1 MDGTTI
7 GIDARAAAEEPA
19 GRGRVTRELIAALSR
34 LDLPQRFLLYCRE
47 PWQDVTLGPRLRWAP
62 VGLPDP
68 LWHAAVAARATRA
81 CDAFLSTN
89 SYLTAWMLGTPSVVL
104 VHDLVAFLPDARAQS
119 RAARIERAT
128 IRPAI
133 RRAARL
139 ACVSE
144 STERDL
150 VRFFPRAAGRTG
162 VTPLAADR
170 RFYARPEPAQTAAV
184 ATRHGVEPERFVLAV
199 GTLEPRKNLLRLIRA
214 HSALDADLRDAH
226 PLLIVGPRGWEEQ
239 EILDAAAAAGS
250 EQVRLA
256 GYVPDEDLVALYA
269 ACGVFAYPSL
279 YEGFGL
285 PVLEA
290 MAAGAAVLTSP
301 LSSLPEVGGDAVAY
315 ADPRDEDAI
324 GAELGRLLSSPAER
338 ERLGA
343 RGRERAERF
352 SWEAT
357 ARAVLHELEVACS
370 R

>member
-47 PWQDVTLGPRLRWAP
+47 PWQDVTLGPRLRWAR

-89 SYLTAWMLGTPSVVL
+89 SYLTAWMLGVPSVVL

-150 VRFFPRAAGRTG
+150 VCFFPVQRA
-162 VTPLAADR
+162 
-170 RFYARPEPAQTAAV
+170 
-184 ATRHGVEPERFVLAV
+184 
-199 GTLEPRKNLLRLIRA
+199 
-214 HSALDADLRDAH
+214 
-226 PLLIVGPRGWEEQ
+226 GPG
-239 EILDAAAAAGS
+239 
-250 EQVRLA
+250 
-256 GYVPDEDLVALYA
+256 
-269 ACGVFAYPSL
+269 
-279 YEGFGL
+279 
-285 PVLEA
+285 
-290 MAAGAAVLTSP
+290 
-301 LSSLPEVGGDAVAY
+301 
-315 ADPRDEDAI
+315 
-324 GAELGRLLSSPAER
+324 
-338 ERLGA
+338 
-343 RGRERAERF
+343 
-352 SWEAT
+352 
-357 ARAVLHELEVACS
+357 
-370 R
+370 